1 MVMRRRAINAALDT
15 ISTAVN
21 VTENFDQVARRRCW
35 HLSCGQMVDLSLNDD
50 QLLVAANCL
59 QQGHSLEVALQS
71 FAPVPTP

>member
-1 MVMRRRAINAALDT
+1 MRRRAINAAFDT

-21 VTENFDQVARRRCW
+21 VTEGFDQVTRRRCW

-50 QLLVAANCL
+50 QLLVAANCF
-59 QQGHSLEVALQS
+59 QQGHFLEVALQS